1 MADNDTFTDGLWNPM
16 AFMVLDGDQEAIVID
31 YATDG
36 EIVYRLDLH
45 AGTHHGRA
53 LTAGPGPGELND
65 RGDKVVSR
73 FDDGTFFL
81 WDAGDRRA
89 SLFDADLEYVGP
101 VRRAERGRI
110 GTMAL
115 VNDSTVAVLNF
126 SATEELFTLHRL
138 TRAADHAVVTDEP
151 LVTLTT
157 AAHPALQPM
166 VANPL
171 LRQGWLHRQQDT
183 LCWGVRYSSVVLCFD
198 EEGLQFAST
207 APGEMP
213 VPDFRNEPGVYEAPD
228 ASKYP
233 SGIVDISADDR
244 YVYVL
249 FSDRKVSR
257 LRALRVAV
265 TGGMSGL
272 ESLLDEV
279 LHTDVLHVLDRA
291 TGELVQTLTLPVRGK
306 HINVKD
312 GYVYLLNTVDAEPA
326 IHRVERAGL

>member
-1 MADNDTFTDGLWNPM
+1 
-16 AFMVLDGDQEAIVID
+16 
-31 YATDG
+31 
-36 EIVYRLDLH
+36 
-45 AGTHHGRA
+45 
-53 LTAGPGPGELND
+53 
-65 RGDKVVSR
+65 
-73 FDDGTFFL
+73 
-81 WDAGDRRA
+81 
-89 SLFDADLEYVGP
+89 
-101 VRRAERGRI
+101 
-110 GTMAL
+110 MAL

-171 LRQGWLHRQQDT
+171 LRQGWFHRQEDA

-233 SGIVDISADDR
+233 SGIVDVSADDR
-244 YVYVL
+244 HVYVL

-272 ESLLDEV
+272 ESLLDDV
-279 LHTDVLHVLDRA
+279 LHTDTVHVLDRQ
-291 TGELVQTLTLPVRGK
+291 TGALVRTLTLPVRGG
-306 HINVKD
+306 HLQVV
-312 GYVYLLNTVDAEPA
+312 GESAYLLNTIDGEPA
-326 IHRVERAGL
+326 IHRLELREV